1 MREDIA
7 GPQGASSRPM
17 WETLEGMVR
26 EKAQEFIQQIMEEEV
41 TELLGREKSE
51 RRSTVDS
58 AEGYRNGYGK
68 PRRLAMSSGTITLR
82 RPRVRGV
89 EERFESRVLP
99 LFARRTKELGALLPE
114 LYLHGLAEGDF
125 DAGTA
130 RRGGPLSKSSIRR
143 LHGLAEGDFELAM
156 RGLLGEGAPLSKS
169 SIRRLRAGWT
179 AEFEEW
185 SQRRLEGREVVYV
198 WADGIYVKAGLE
210 RDKAALLV
218 VLGAMRDGTKEVLAL
233 RSGYRESV
241 ESWSEVLR
249 DLKAR
254 GIEAPRLLMADGN
267 AAI

>member
-7 GPQGASSRPM
+7 GPQDASSRPM

-51 RRSTVDS
+51 RRSAVDS

-114 LYLHGLAEGDF
+114 LFCMGWLRETSSWRCGDCW
-125 DAGTA
+125 A
-130 RRGGPLSKSSIRR
+130 RGHRYRSHRSGGC
-143 LHGLAEGDFELAM
+143 G
-156 RGLLGEGAPLSKS
+156 
-169 SIRRLRAGWT
+169 
-179 AEFEEW
+179 
-185 SQRRLEGREVVYV
+185 
-198 WADGIYVKAGLE
+198 
-210 RDKAALLV
+210 
-218 VLGAMRDGTKEVLAL
+218 RDGQ
-233 RSGYRESV
+233 RSSRPGRS
-241 ESWSEVLR
+241 
-249 DLKAR
+249 AR
-254 GIEAPRLLMADGN
+254 WPIERSCMCGRTGST
-267 AAI
+267 

>member
-58 AEGYRNGYGK
+58 AEGYRNGYGQ
-68 PRRLAMSSGTITLR
+68 PRRLAMSSGTIKLR

-125 DAGTA
+125 
-130 RRGGPLSKSSIRR
+130 
-143 LHGLAEGDFELAM
+143 ELAM
-156 RGLLGEGAPLSKS
+156 RGLLGEGPRCRS
-169 SIRRLRAGWT
+169 LRFG
-179 AEFEEW
+179 
-185 SQRRLEGREVVYV
+185 GC
-198 WADGIYVKAGLE
+198 G
-210 RDKAALLV
+210 
-218 VLGAMRDGTKEVLAL
+218 RDGRRNSRNG
-233 RSGYRESV
+233 RS
-241 ESWSEVLR
+241 
-249 DLKAR
+249 AR
-254 GIEAPRLLMADGN
+254 WPTVRSSTSGRTGST
-267 AAI
+267 

>member
-7 GPQGASSRPM
+7 GPRGASSRPM

-114 LYLHGLAEGDF
+114 LYLHGLAEQF
-125 DAGTA
+125 
-130 RRGGPLSKSSIRR
+130 RR
-143 LHGLAEGDFELAM
+143 LDAPH
-156 RGLLGEGAPLSKS
+156 LLKDV
-169 SIRRLRAGWT
+169 
-179 AEFEEW
+179 F
-185 SQRRLEGREVVYV
+185 EGRKFQ
-198 WADGIYVKAGLE
+198 DGKPVSTQQRK
-210 RDKAALLV
+210 
-218 VLGAMRDGTKEVLAL
+218 
-233 RSGYRESV
+233 
-241 ESWSEVLR
+241 
-249 DLKAR
+249 
-254 GIEAPRLLMADGN
+254 N
-267 AAI
+267 AA

>member
-7 GPQGASSRPM
+7 GPRGASSRPM

-125 DAGTA
+125 
-130 RRGGPLSKSSIRR
+130 
-143 LHGLAEGDFELAM
+143 ELAM

-169 SIRRLRAGWT
+169 SIRRLRAGCRADRRPRRKTSCT
-179 AEFEEW
+179 ALP
-185 SQRRLEGREVVYV
+185 QTRRIRACSAPHSISCKKDVPEPSG
-198 WADGIYVKAGLE
+198 
-210 RDKAALLV
+210 AA
-218 VLGAMRDGTKEVLAL
+218 
-233 RSGYRESV
+233 SPPHS
-241 ESWSEVLR
+241 
-249 DLKAR
+249 
-254 GIEAPRLLMADGN
+254 
-267 AAI
+267 

>member
-17 WETLEGMVR
+17 WEMLEGMVR

-114 LYLHGLAEGDF
+114 PYLHTEKVRRAVHALIAQGVAVEENPPGITAGPDPGRAP
-125 DAGTA
+125 DAQPRPGRTLRHRGAPAALRLQSDRRTFVRAGSESA
-130 RRGGPLSKSSIRR
+130 RRLSYGSSFVGTEVRGP
-143 LHGLAEGDFELAM
+143 
-156 RGLLGEGAPLSKS
+156 
-169 SIRRLRAGWT
+169 
-179 AEFEEW
+179 
-185 SQRRLEGREVVYV
+185 
-198 WADGIYVKAGLE
+198 
-210 RDKAALLV
+210 
-218 VLGAMRDGTKEVLAL
+218 
-233 RSGYRESV
+233 
-241 ESWSEVLR
+241 
-249 DLKAR
+249 
-254 GIEAPRLLMADGN
+254 
-267 AAI
+267 

>member
-89 EERFESRVLP
+89 EDSPWERWRSVRVCEQG
-99 LFARRTKELGALLPE
+99 RLGA
-114 LYLHGLAEGDF
+114 
-125 DAGTA
+125 DAT
-130 RRGGPLSKSSIRR
+130 RRPYRPLS
-143 LHGLAEGDFELAM
+143 HE
-156 RGLLGEGAPLSKS
+156 
-169 SIRRLRAGWT
+169 RAVFFWFFVD
-179 AEFEEW
+179 A
-185 SQRRLEGREVVYV
+185 V
-198 WADGIYVKAGLE
+198 ADGLQK
-210 RDKAALLV
+210 
-218 VLGAMRDGTKEVLAL
+218 DGH
-233 RSGYRESV
+233 
-241 ESWSEVLR
+241 
-249 DLKAR
+249 
-254 GIEAPRLLMADGN
+254 RLLSRA
-267 AAI
+267 

>member
-51 RRSTVDS
+51 RGSTVDS

-99 LFARRTKELGALLPE
+99 LFARRTKELGALLPAAVSARTGRGR
-114 LYLHGLAEGDF
+114 LRAG

-130 RRGGPLSKSSIRR
+130 RRGGTAVEVFDSETA
-143 LHGLAEGDFELAM
+143 GGMDGGV
-156 RGLLGEGAPLSKS
+156 RGMEPASPGGP
-169 SIRRLRAGWT
+169 
-179 AEFEEW
+179 
-185 SQRRLEGREVVYV
+185 
-198 WADGIYVKAGLE
+198 
-210 RDKAALLV
+210 
-218 VLGAMRDGTKEVLAL
+218 
-233 RSGYRESV
+233 
-241 ESWSEVLR
+241 
-249 DLKAR
+249 
-254 GIEAPRLLMADGN
+254 
-267 AAI
+267 

>member
-99 LFARRTKELGALLPE
+99 LFARRTKELGALLP
-114 LYLHGLAEGDF
+114 
-125 DAGTA
+125 AGRERYGADLEVALGGREAVPKA
-130 RRGGPLSKSSIRR
+130 RRSS
-143 LHGLAEGDFELAM
+143 
-156 RGLLGEGAPLSKS
+156 PP
-169 SIRRLRAGWT
+169 
-179 AEFEEW
+179 
-185 SQRRLEGREVVYV
+185 QGRV
-198 WADGIYVKAGLE
+198 
-210 RDKAALLV
+210 
-218 VLGAMRDGTKEVLAL
+218 
-233 RSGYRESV
+233 
-241 ESWSEVLR
+241 
-249 DLKAR
+249 
-254 GIEAPRLLMADGN
+254 
-267 AAI
+267 

>member
-7 GPQGASSRPM
+7 GSQGASSRPM

-99 LFARRTKELGALLPE
+99 LFATADEGAGRSASGAVSARTGGGRLRAG
-114 LYLHGLAEGDF
+114 

-130 RRGGPLSKSSIRR
+130 RRGGTAVEVFDSETA
-143 LHGLAEGDFELAM
+143 GGMDGGV
-156 RGLLGEGAPLSKS
+156 RGMEPASPGGP
-169 SIRRLRAGWT
+169 
-179 AEFEEW
+179 
-185 SQRRLEGREVVYV
+185 
-198 WADGIYVKAGLE
+198 
-210 RDKAALLV
+210 
-218 VLGAMRDGTKEVLAL
+218 
-233 RSGYRESV
+233 
-241 ESWSEVLR
+241 
-249 DLKAR
+249 
-254 GIEAPRLLMADGN
+254 
-267 AAI
+267 

>member
-7 GPQGASSRPM
+7 GPRGASSRPM

-125 DAGTA
+125 
-130 RRGGPLSKSSIRR
+130 
-143 LHGLAEGDFELAM
+143 ELAM
-156 RGLLGEGAPLSKS
+156 RGLLVLCSQSLFRFADLGDDGLCRGGPDKGCGVIVSA
-169 SIRRLRAGWT
+169 IDVVVDRL
-179 AEFEEW
+179 
-185 SQRRLEGREVVYV
+185 
-198 WADGIYVKAGLE
+198 D
-210 RDKAALLV
+210 
-218 VLGAMRDGTKEVLAL
+218 
-233 RSGYRESV
+233 
-241 ESWSEVLR
+241 
-249 DLKAR
+249 
-254 GIEAPRLLMADGN
+254 
-267 AAI
+267 